1 MSSSAG
7 RSAPKSDAVS
17 RGLQKSRQHTATP
30 RPVKTRGCTAA
41 ASPIGRPPPSYRRR
55 HHKVSPQGAPY
66 TAERARD
73 THRCCSGGCRHA
85 HGTSPRTRETPSVP
99 HPGAHA
105 VNDSSPPQHKQVTQP
120 LNDPLSPTY
129 THVHS
134 HTQHKPVSTQSELQ
148 AAGRWLHP
156 CDPSTILHL
165 LRLPAA
171 CPRPPPPRPSTT
183 PAPTAG
189 QSARRAV
196 ACRRAQSSVAPV
208 QGCAKRRA
216 SYVVSLFP
224 RPARPPLLVL
234 LKPPTPVVDGWVRL
248 DEVMA
253 PCGGT
258 WEPNFLY
265 VAPEIRCAGVPH
277 PQGMFL
283 WAYGRTRVGRAGG
296 APHRGVRRAEH
307 LCLWSLY
314 ASMAPLGPRG

>member
-1 MSSSAG
+1 M
-7 RSAPKSDAVS
+7 RFDAPSCDSTLAPQC
-17 RGLQKSRQHTATP
+17 LPQ
-30 RPVKTRGCTAA
+30 
-41 ASPIGRPPPSYRRR
+41 PPPSR
-55 HHKVSPQGAPY
+55 
-66 TAERARD
+66 
-73 THRCCSGGCRHA
+73 
-85 HGTSPRTRETPSVP
+85 
-99 HPGAHA
+99 
-105 VNDSSPPQHKQVTQP
+105 
-120 LNDPLSPTY
+120 
-129 THVHS
+129 
-134 HTQHKPVSTQSELQ
+134 
-148 AAGRWLHP
+148 LHP

-208 QGCAKRRA
+208 QGSAKRRA

-248 DEVMA
+248 AEVMA

-265 VAPEIRCAGVPH
+265 VAPEIRCVGVPH
-277 PQGMFL
+277 PQGLFL